1 VARRVSCPT
10 LVGRATEVSRLGVA
24 LSQAQAGST
33 VLLFVSGEA
42 GIGKTR
48 LVETFT
54 AQARQ
59 RGALVFSGGCLDLA
73 EGAAPYAPFIAAL
86 RPLAGQLSNEELAY
100 VLGENSAPGRQPARG
115 PRELGALLPE
125 LCGRPPQHR
134 DGIQRG
140 RLYEMALGLFERM
153 ASLRP
158 AVLVLE
164 DLHWIDVAS
173 RDLLAVLGGNL
184 REAGLLI
191 VGTYR
196 SDEVTRDHPLH
207 GILLELDRSGRA
219 ERVEIS
225 GLTQAEVTRQVTGIL
240 GTEPAARQVRS
251 LHDRSEGN
259 PFFVEE
265 LVAAGPAAEGLPATV
280 REVLLTR
287 IERLDADT
295 RRVLRAVAIIGRV
308 SDDGLIGAV
317 TGLSG
322 EPLDVALHEAVNHR
336 LLIATDD
343 GYNLRHAL
351 LREALTGD
359 LLPGERNRLHAAAGA
374 ALEER
379 AMPGDARIAAEPARH
394 WYAAGDTPRALTAF
408 IAAADAAA
416 TAYASGT
423 ALTHYERA
431 LSLWPLVPDA
441 AVLTG
446 IGYPDLLQ
454 RTAQVAMAAGENERA
469 VALID
474 AAVAESGV
482 PDGVPSAVDALRI
495 ASLLT
500 LQGRIR
506 WMAGE
511 TAAAFASYD
520 AAIAVLPAD
529 RSSRERAQLRAV
541 QGHALML
548 RSQFADAVTCCREAI
563 AIAAEVDAPDLEG
576 YARNSLGVSLAG
588 LGDLDGGLTELIAAR
603 RIAGDLG
610 DAWELS
616 RAYVNHADALLL
628 AARWTEAAEVG
639 LEGVKVCRRLGYG
652 RTICMCTAGNALAA
666 LIRLGRWEEAERVV
680 AELLE
685 LGAAPWQR
693 WGVTLARVDLEVRRG
708 NLEAALPHLA
718 EVAGLVIEADDID
731 LTSSYQA
738 TRARLSIERGDYTQ
752 ARTATRA
759 GLDAIAGSE
768 MIRIGPELC
777 ALALRAEADAAETA
791 RVIGATIDVDGAQQ
805 LMAHCKELADRM
817 RALPDPQAQTLMAVA
832 ELSRLGS
839 PEPGLWADAVVSWDG
854 LGEPY
859 QSAYCRFR
867 QASAILAGRG
877 ARHDATSVLSQ
888 AHETAVRLGAEP
900 LREEIEALAK
910 RARLDLSV
918 AAVDGPVGETPVRPL
933 GLTGRER
940 EIIALLGS
948 GQTNRQ
954 IAGHL
959 FISERT
965 VAVHVSHILHKLGV
979 TNRVAAADLAR
990 RLGL

>member
-1 VARRVSCPT
+1 MARRVSCPT
-10 LVGRATEVSRLGVA
+10 LVGRAAEVSRLGVA

-33 VLLFVSGEA
+33 VLLFVAGEA

-86 RPLAGQLSNEELAY
+86 RPLAGQLSNDELAY
-100 VLGENSAPGRQPARG
+100 VLGENSAPGRQPVRG

-164 DLHWIDVAS
+164 DLHWIDAAS

-207 GILLELDRSGRA
+207 SILLELDRSGRA
-219 ERVEIS
+219 ERIELG
-225 GLTQAEVTRQVTGIL
+225 GLSHAEVTRQVTGIL
-240 GTEPAARQVRS
+240 GTEPASRQARS
-251 LHDRSEGN
+251 LHERSEGN

-265 LVAAGPAAEGLPATV
+265 LVAAGPAAEGLPVTV

-287 IERLDADT
+287 IERLDSAT

-308 SDDGLIGAV
+308 SDDELIGTV
-317 TGLSG
+317 TGLADDR
-322 EPLDVALHEAVNHR
+322 LDAALHEAVNHR

-343 GYNLRHAL
+343 GYDLRHAL
-351 LREALTGD
+351 LREALTAD

-379 AMPGDARIAAEPARH
+379 AVLGDIGIAAEPARH
-394 WYAAGDTPRALTAF
+394 WYAAGDTPRALAAF
-408 IAAADAAA
+408 VAAADAAA

-423 ALTHYERA
+423 ALIHYERA
-431 LSLWPLVPDA
+431 LTLWPLVPDA
-441 AVLTG
+441 AARTG
-446 IGYPDLLQ
+446 TGYPDLLQ
-454 RTAQVAMAAGENERA
+454 RTAQVAMAAGENDRA

-474 AAVAESGV
+474 AAVGEMGELNGAS
-482 PDGVPSAVDALRI
+482 DAVDAVRT

-548 RSQFADAVTCCREAI
+548 RYQFADAAACCREAI
-563 AIAAEVDAPDLEG
+563 AIAAEVDAPDIEG
-576 YARNSLGVSLAG
+576 HARNTFGVCLAG
-588 LGDLDGGLTELIAAR
+588 LGDLEAGLVEINAAR
-603 RIAGDLG
+603 RIAGELG

-616 RAYVNHADALLL
+616 RAYVNHAETLLV
-628 AARWTEAAEVG
+628 AGRWTEAAQVG
-639 LEGVKVCRRLGYG
+639 MEGVDVCRRLGYG
-652 RTICMCTAGNALAA
+652 RTICMCTAGNALGA
-666 LIRLGRWEEAERVV
+666 LIRLGRWEEADRMV
-680 AELLE
+680 AELMAIESPL
-685 LGAAPWQR
+685 WQR
-693 WGVTLARVDLEVRRG
+693 WGVILARVELELRRG
-708 NLEAALPHLA
+708 YFEAARPHLA
-718 EVAGLVIEADDID
+718 ELTDLVIEADVID
-731 LTSSYQA
+731 LASSYHS
-738 TRARLSIERGDYTQ
+738 TRARLAIERGDLDEARAATQ
-752 ARTATRA
+752 A
-759 GLDAIAGSE
+759 GLAVIAGSE
-768 MIRIGPELC
+768 MMRMGPELC
-777 ALALRAEADAAETA
+777 ALAVRVEADAAEQALTGASVDVEVA
-791 RVIGATIDVDGAQQ
+791 RDLVVRCEEFAARLHGF
-805 LMAHCKELADRM
+805 
-817 RALPDPQAQTLMAVA
+817 PDPQAQTLMAKA
-832 ELSRLGS
+832 ELSRVTS
-839 PEPGLWADAVVSWDG
+839 PSAEPWAEVVASWDR

-867 QASAILAGRG
+867 HASAILAGRG
-877 ARHDATSVLSQ
+877 SRQLATSILCEAHQ
-888 AHETAVRLGAEP
+888 AVVRLGAHP
-900 LREEIEALAK
+900 LREEIEALAR
-910 RARLDLSV
+910 RARLEL
-918 AAVDGPVGETPVRPL
+918 APVPTDAGTINESPDHSL
-933 GLTGRER
+933 GLTARER
-940 EIIALLGS
+940 EIITLLGS

-979 TNRVAAADLAR
+979 TNRVAAADRAR
-990 RLGL
+990 KLGL